1 MTICSLTSELKRRMF
16 NSDRKIDLKA
26 DNKLCH
32 STKDAKDNDLYMGR
46 LESRSAKTE
55 TFAQTKP

>member
-1 MTICSLTSELKRRMF
+1 MF
-16 NSDRKIDLKA
+16 TLDREIELKA

-46 LESRSAKTE
+46 LES
-55 TFAQTKP
+55 

>member
-1 MTICSLTSELKRRMF
+1 MTICSLTSDLKRRMF

-32 STKDAKDNDLYMGR
+32 STKDAKDNDLSVGR
-46 LESRSAKTE
+46 LES
-55 TFAQTKP
+55 